1 MTAVDAPRVRDAIDR
16 SADPVLARASLERL
30 IEAHSGLAED
40 LLADELL
47 LDAVVAVSVAS
58 RSLFAALERDPV
70 VVAVLRSEALQRDTD
85 ADAYRASASA
95 LLTAVDPTS
104 ALRHWKQAEITR
116 IAGRDL
122 LAIADLRTVARE
134 LAALADACLEVALE
148 LAAPEVPMAVIGM
161 GKLGGAELNYASDV
175 DVLFVHEGNGATD
188 AAEHAARRILRI
200 MSEPTADGI
209 VFRTDADL
217 RPEGRAGALSRSL
230 AGYTAYWEKWAR
242 TWELQSLIKA
252 RAVAG
257 DGELATAFIDRVPRF
272 VWPDVLSPDA
282 VSEVR
287 SMKSRTE
294 EMLRRKGVDNRE
306 VKRGTGGIRDIE
318 FAVQLLQLVHGRHD
332 PSVRQRSTL
341 DALEALAR
349 GGYVTT
355 NDARDLDDAYVWMRT
370 VEHRLQLVD
379 EHQTHTIPD
388 ADDARTHLARV
399 LGFRDRLNV
408 SAVEAF
414 DAEHQRRRAQVRAIH
429 EKLFFAPVL
438 DTLAGVGPLPEAAA
452 EERLAAFGFRD
463 IAQTRAALNELAGGL
478 TRRSRVMQQLLPA
491 ILEWLSEA
499 PDPDLGLLQL
509 RRLTEGYTRSSTIAR
524 RFRETP
530 ITARRTARILGS
542 SRVLGLA
549 LHRQPDFVDALSD
562 DDLLAKPVTRDQLV
576 AEALDTLDWRDDES
590 GRTAGLRR
598 FKRRQLLRIGARD
611 VLGFADIA
619 DVERDMSNLADA
631 TVEAALRSLEPD
643 LPFAVI
649 GLGRLGGCELSY
661 ASDLDLLFVYE
672 GTSPTDFSR
681 GERIAERLV
690 AAIGATTTE
699 GSAFRV
705 DTRLRPEGKQGALA
719 RSLQGYRSY
728 YERWGQTWEFQA
740 LTRAR
745 AVAGDTDLASAFID
759 LAHGFSYRDPFPVE
773 WRREIRRMK
782 ARIERERVPAGE
794 DPRFHLKLGRGSLS
808 DVEFTVQLL
817 QLEHGG
823 TDTTVRDPSTL
834 GALAALTE
842 RGDIARADADQL
854 AAAYVLCERARSARY
869 LLTGTPSD
877 ALPVD
882 GDESVRLGRMLGYE
896 ERPSQSL
903 REDYRRLTRR
913 ARAVVERVF
922 YGRDDGGDS

>member
-1 MTAVDAPRVRDAIDR
+1 VAAVDAPRLREVIDR
-16 SADPVLARASLERL
+16 SADPVLARASLQRL
-30 IEAHSGLAED
+30 IDAHPGLAEE

-47 LDAVVAVSVAS
+47 LEAVAAVSVAS
-58 RSLFAALERDPV
+58 RSLFAALERDRAKV
-70 VVAVLRSEALQRDTD
+70 TMLGREALLSPTD
-85 ADAYRASASA
+85 AAAYKAAA
-95 LLTAVDPTS
+95 NAAVAAEDPKR
-104 ALRHWKQAEITR
+104 ALRRWKQSEIVR

-122 LAIADLRTVARE
+122 LGIADLRTIARD
-134 LAALADACLEVALE
+134 LAALADACLAAALRI
-148 LAAPEVPMAVIGM
+148 AAPEVPMAVIGM
-161 GKLGGAELNYASDV
+161 GKLGGEELNYASDV
-175 DVLFVHEGNGATD
+175 DVLFLHDGAGATE
-188 AAEHAARRILRI
+188 AAERAARDVLRI

-209 VFRTDADL
+209 VFRADADL

-230 AGYTAYWEKWAR
+230 DGYTAYWERWAR
-242 TWELQSLIKA
+242 TWELQALIKA
-252 RAVAG
+252 RTVAG
-257 DGELATAFIDRVPRF
+257 DPGLGRAFTARIPRF
-272 VWPDVLSPDA
+272 VWPEVLSADA
-282 VSEVR
+282 VSDVR

-294 EMLRRKGVDNRE
+294 EMLRRKGVDDRE

-332 PSVRQRSTL
+332 ASVRERSTL

-355 NDARDLDDAYVWMRT
+355 DDARDLDDAYVWMRT

-388 ADDARTHLARV
+388 ADTPRTHLARV
-399 LGFRDRLNV
+399 LGFRDGPIVTAL
-408 SAVEAF
+408 EAF
-414 DAEHQRRRAQVRAIH
+414 DAEHQRRRARVRAIH

-452 EERLAAFGFRD
+452 EARLAAFGFHD
-463 IAQTRAALNELAGGL
+463 MAQTRAALNELAGGL

-530 ITARRTARILGS
+530 VTAQRTARILGS

-549 LHRQPDFVDALSD
+549 LHRQPDFVDALAD
-562 DDLLAKPVTRDQLV
+562 DDFLAQPVERDQLV
-576 AEALDTLDWRDDES
+576 SEALDTLDWRDDES
-590 GRTAGLRR
+590 ARVAGLRR

-611 VLGFADIA
+611 VLRFAEIA

-643 LPFAVI
+643 IPFAVI

-661 ASDLDLLFVYE
+661 ASDLDLLFVYG
-672 GTSPTDFSR
+672 GTSTADFSR

-705 DTRLRPEGKQGALA
+705 DARLRPEGKQGALA
-719 RSLQGYRSY
+719 RSLDGYRSY
-728 YERWGQTWEFQA
+728 YQRWGQTWEFQA

-745 AVAGDTDLASAFID
+745 AVAGDTELAAAFVD
-759 LAHGFSYRDPFPVE
+759 LAHGFSYRDPFEVE

-817 QLEHGG
+817 QLEHGAANV
-823 TDTTVRDPSTL
+823 TVRDPSTL
-834 GALAALTE
+834 RALEALAA
-842 RGDIARADADQL
+842 GGYIARPDADQL
-854 AAAYVLCERARSARY
+854 ASAYVLCERARSARY
-869 LLTGTPSD
+869 LLTGMPND

-882 GDESVRLGRMLGYE
+882 GDESAKLGRMLGYE
-896 ERPSQSL
+896 ERPAQTL
-903 REDYRRLTRR
+903 REDYRRETRR
-913 ARAVVERVF
+913 ARAIVERVF
-922 YGRDDGGDS
+922 YGRDDEER